1 MKEEEQEQKGGGFL
15 GLITLVVAI
24 YLIYISI
31 TALA

>member
-1 MKEEEQEQKGGGFL
+1 MKEEEEKSGGGFL
-15 GLITLVVAI
+15 GLITLAVTI